1 MRLLSFSLAII
12 VATLGPPLAAQ
23 PATPEEL
30 AFRQRLEERLQGLDL
45 QLRESTGAIEKL
57 QFELRS
63 AYQRIEKLESE
74 LAASRKP
81 VDSTTKNETSKPA
94 PLQPSQSSAPNNL
107 PGTLPAGDAQVEYD
121 AAFGL
126 LRRGEFEAGEQA
138 FNVFLMQ
145 HPEHKLAGNARYW
158 IAETLYAR
166 QRFQEAASAF
176 LEAWQKD
183 IRGPKAPDNLL
194 KLGLSLG
201 KMGKNK
207 EACISL
213 NKLLSD
219 YADAPARISNIA
231 SRERQSMNCG

>member
-23 PATPEEL
+23 PATPDEL

-176 LEAWQKD
+176 LEAWQKTFVD
-183 IRGPKAPDNLL
+183 L
-194 KLGLSLG
+194 KLPIIFLSWVF
-201 KMGKNK
+201 
-207 EACISL
+207 
-213 NKLLSD
+213 LLERW
-219 YADAPARISNIA
+219 AKTKKHALA
-231 SRERQSMNCG
+231 SINSSQIMLMHLPE